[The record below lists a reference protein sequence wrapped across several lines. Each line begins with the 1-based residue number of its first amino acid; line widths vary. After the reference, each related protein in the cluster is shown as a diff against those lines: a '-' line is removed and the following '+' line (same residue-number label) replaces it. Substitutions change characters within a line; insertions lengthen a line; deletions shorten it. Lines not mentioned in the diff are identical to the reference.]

1 MRLPAMV
8 GTIERRLLVNYRV
21 DPDVVARVVPAPFRP
36 QLVEG
41 VGIAGICLIRL
52 GDLRPSGAPRAW
64 GWTTE
69 NAAHRVA
76 VEWDEPDG
84 VRQGVYIP
92 RRDSSSRLTALVGG
106 RLFPG
111 EHHLA
116 RFNVDESANR
126 WAVSF
131 SSEDGTAAVSATAHL
146 AQGWPAG
153 SVFPSI
159 AEASAFFE
167 QAPIGYSATR
177 RGAHYDGVEL
187 RCGRW
192 KVLPLEIDGVRST
205 LFDDRSRFPEGS
217 VTFDS
222 ALVMLDAPAEWAS
235 LPRRMVRSSAGNFN
249 RQPTSIGLRP

>member
-1 MRLPAMV
+1 MV

-21 DPDVVARVVPAPFRP
+21 DPDVLARVVPVPFRP
-36 QLVEG
+36 QLVGG

-52 GDLRPSGAPRAW
+52 GELRPVGAPRTW

-92 RRDSSSRLTALVGG
+92 RRDSSSRLTSLAGG

-116 RFNVDESANR
+116 RFNAEEGANR

-131 SSEDGTAAVSATAHL
+131 SSADGTAAVSARAHL
-146 AQGWPAG
+146 AHGWPAG

-192 KVLPLEIDGVRST
+192 EVLPLEVDEVRST

-217 VTFDS
+217 VAFDS
-222 ALVMLDAPAEWAS
+222 ALVMLNVPAEWAP
-235 LPRRMVRSSAGNFN
+235 LPPWMARSSAG
-249 RQPTSIGLRP
+249 RYDREPSPAAVRP